1 MINKAVQEAMN
12 DQINKEMFSAYVYLS
27 MSAHFAAA
35 NLPGFAHWMR
45 AQANEE
51 VAHAMKLF
59 DFVHDRGGR
68 VMLKAIDGPPVEF
81 KSALAIFE
89 SAYEHEQKVTAMI
102 NGLYEIALKEKD
114 YPAQIMLQWFISE
127 QVEEEKNAGDI
138 VQQLKMVGEDGR
150 ALLILDRELGGRAAE
165 GEE

>member
-1 MINKAVQEAMN
+1 MINKAVQDAMN

-59 DFVHDRGGR
+59 DFVNERGGR
-68 VMLKAIDGPPVEF
+68 VLLKAIDGPPVEF

-102 NGLYEIALKEKD
+102 NGLYEVALKEKD
-114 YPAQIMLQWFISE
+114 YPAQIVLQWFISE

-138 VQQLKMVGEDGR
+138 VQQLKMVGDDSR
-150 ALLILDRELGGRAAE
+150 ALLMLDRELGGRAAE
-165 GEE
+165 GGE